1 MQELRMHISDYNIL
15 QKKKKKNNNLQS
27 FSSSSSFTF
36 EFSLTFQ
43 IKLISLP

>member
-15 QKKKKKNNNLQS
+15 QKKKKNNNLQS
-27 FSSSSSFTF
+27 FSSFSSFTF